1 MQEWRIMEI
10 NLDHRNLNLFH
21 HFGDRDENENNTTR
35 AFLIAATRSPWSP
48 MLFRSFLDLLA
59 EQILGSSPELLPDF
73 DKFFR
78 SWPETLQVSLERDI
92 SADKFPGDDVAVA
105 ILVALTPVSECGG
118 QIVDFQ
124 FSKPTGRVDAT
135 LIARRTEG
143 DTSGGQ
149 SKGSALAI
157 IIESKLY
164 GPAGIEQLARYK
176 SKLEEKKIRTVLV
189 EVRWEDI
196 YKLCESL
203 PQAAEH
209 DPVLSDF
216 KEFLARDARLVGFTG
231 FREEDFVLGPQLLDS
246 KLQRLCD
253 RIVGKGDDPVLGGG
267 RAERKRG
274 GLDYD
279 LPLTQQSSLI
289 GNIGL
294 ASWSQDALHA
304 KLVIGWRSR
313 WHTDRVLD
321 TTWNAECVPDLIRQV
336 GRGTLFLID
345 AQVRPYFNRF
355 EYDSAALWS
364 TAIDGADAARVWQDA
379 VEFARSFH
387 AKRLNEE
394 NVVVLRRSPSKI
406 TNESA
411 ITRAVAEGVNCFVP
425 LVLVASWRSRDLA
438 TMKPEEQLRMIR
450 EKLLE
455 MATLLKRLSGVS
467 A

>member
-1 MQEWRIMEI
+1 
-10 NLDHRNLNLFH
+10 
-21 HFGDRDENENNTTR
+21 
-35 AFLIAATRSPWSP
+35 

-59 EQILGSSPELLPDF
+59 EQILANSPELLPDF
-73 DKFFR
+73 EKFFR

-105 ILVALTPVSECGG
+105 ILVALTPVSEGSG
-118 QIVDFQ
+118 QIVDLQ
-124 FSKPTGRVDAT
+124 YPKSTGRVDAT

-143 DTSGGQ
+143 DTLGGQ

-157 IIESKLY
+157 VIESKLY
-164 GPAGIEQLARYK
+164 GPAGIEQLGRYK
-176 SKLEEKKIRTVLV
+176 RKLQEKSIRTVLV
-189 EVRWEDI
+189 EIRWEDI

-231 FREEDFVLGPQLLDS
+231 FRQEDFVGGPQLLDS

-253 RIVGKGDDPVLGGG
+253 RIAGKGDDPVLGGG
-267 RAERKRG
+267 KAERKRG

-279 LPLTQQSSLI
+279 LPLTQQASLV

-294 ASWSQDALHA
+294 ASWNQDGLQA

-321 TTWNAECVPDLIRQV
+321 STWNADGVPDLIRQV
-336 GRGTLFLID
+336 GRGNALLIE
-345 AQVRPYFNRF
+345 AHVRPYFNRF
-355 EYDSAALWS
+355 EYDPAAVWS
-364 TAIDGADAARVWQDA
+364 PAIDPTNADRVWQDA
-379 VEFARSFH
+379 VEFARSIH
-387 AKRLNEE
+387 AKCLDAKK
-394 NVVVLRRSPSKI
+394 VAALRRPPSKI

-411 ITRAVAEGVNCFVP
+411 ITRAVAERVNCFVP
-425 LVLVASWRSRDLA
+425 LVLVASWKPADLTA
-438 TMKPEEQLRMIR
+438 MKPAEQLLIIR
-450 EKLLE
+450 AKLLE
-455 MATLLKRLSGVS
+455 MATLLTRLSGQ
-467 A
+467 

>member
-1 MQEWRIMEI
+1 MEI

-21 HFGDRDENENNTTR
+21 HFGDSAENENNTTR

-59 EQILGSSPELLPDF
+59 EQMRANSPELLTDF

-78 SWPETLQVSLERDI
+78 SWPETPQVSLERDI
-92 SADKFPGDDVAVA
+92 SADKFPGDDVAIA
-105 ILVALTPVSECGG
+105 ILVALTPVSEGSG
-118 QIVDFQ
+118 QVVDLKFP
-124 FSKPTGRVDAT
+124 KPTGRVDAT
-135 LIARRTEG
+135 LIARQTDG
-143 DTSGGQ
+143 DTLDGQ

-157 IIESKLY
+157 VIESKLY
-164 GPAGIEQLARYK
+164 GPAGIEQLGRYK
-176 SKLEEKKIRTVLV
+176 SRLEEKSIRTVLV
-189 EVRWEDI
+189 EIRWEDI

-231 FREEDFVLGPQLLDS
+231 FRQEDFVRGPQLLDS

-253 RIVGKGDDPVLGGG
+253 RIAGKGDDPVLGGG
-267 RAERKRG
+267 KTERKRG

-279 LPLTQQSSLI
+279 LTLTQQASLV

-294 ASWSQDALHA
+294 ASWDQDALHA

-313 WHTDRVLD
+313 WHTDRVLNS
-321 TTWNAECVPDLIRQV
+321 TWNADGVPDLIRQI
-336 GRGTLFLID
+336 GRGTALLI
-345 AQVRPYFNRF
+345 AAHVRPYFNRF
-355 EYDSAALWS
+355 EYDPAASWS
-364 TAIDGADAARVWQDA
+364 TAIGPADAARVWQDA

-387 AKRLNEE
+387 AKCLDGEK
-394 NVVVLRRSPSKI
+394 VAVLSKSPSTI

-411 ITRAVAEGVNCFVP
+411 ITRAVAERVNCFVP
-425 LVLVASWRSRDLA
+425 LVLVASWQPTHL
-438 TMKPEEQLRMIR
+438 TKMKPDEQLRIIR
-450 EKLLE
+450 GKLRE
-455 MATLLKRLSGVS
+455 MANLLTRLSGL
-467 A
+467 